1 MRSENTHAIRS
12 GLNLTQ
18 SNLAIIMNKPNK
30 PASAHPRSI
39 HKTSEFLGILLCA
52 AAYTLQ
58 RGYPLASPSNCIPV
72 FKAVGYLLLV
82 LSAAILNRTLV
93 EMAKYGQPH
102 EPGKPTSA
110 LITTGPF
117 HYSRNPTYTTIILFL
132 LPGLALVFESTWL
145 LLLLPISFGLF
156 WNVMV
161 KPEEKYLQDTFG
173 GGREW
178 KEYCKHTR
186 RWL

>member
-1 MRSENTHAIRS
+1 MN
-12 GLNLTQ
+12 NL
-18 SNLAIIMNKPNK
+18 NKPSSSQE
-30 PASAHPRSI
+30 SAHPRCI

-52 AAYTLQ
+52 AAYILQ
-58 RGYPLASPSNCIPV
+58 RRYPLASPSNCIPA
-72 FKAVGYLLLV
+72 FKAIGYLLL
-82 LSAAILNRTLV
+82 LFSAAILKRTLV

-132 LPGLALVFESTWL
+132 LPGLALVFESLWL
-145 LLLLPISFGLF
+145 FLMLPVSFGLF
-156 WNVMV
+156 WYVMV
-161 KPEEKYLQDTFG
+161 KPEEKYLQDKFK